1 MPALT
6 FNANNVAPSTGFD
19 AIPAGKYQAVIS
31 QSSIKATRNGSGS
44 YLELTFEIIDGE
56 YKGRKL
62 WSRLNIENPSQKAV
76 AVAQS
81 ELSAIC
87 HAVGVLELF
96 QSEQLHDLPMT
107 ITVRCVKNP
116 DTDEMSN
123 EIKGYAAPQTA
134 TPVRKAQAAT
144 PPVASNNTAPWKR

>member
-62 WSRLNIENPSQKAV
+62 WSRLNIENPSQ
-76 AVAQS
+76 
-81 ELSAIC
+81 
-87 HAVGVLELF
+87 
-96 QSEQLHDLPMT
+96 
-107 ITVRCVKNP
+107 
-116 DTDEMSN
+116 
-123 EIKGYAAPQTA
+123 
-134 TPVRKAQAAT
+134 
-144 PPVASNNTAPWKR
+144 